1 MGARPDAREEE
12 GCGRLVRQHDG
23 PFPARG
29 HAGVPSR
36 GAETPG
42 ERREVSVP
50 GRRASEA
57 GYQNG
62 VDHCL
67 SLCATL
73 PRYPFETAEDTTNRK
88 VTCWNEDEVVVRTV
102 AATMARRRPHCGT
115 RPNSALA
122 VGRAPW
128 AVAGAIPCAVKPG
141 RRPSV
146 RQSLDPTALVRRCV
160 ILSPAARVCRWCRC
174 HGARSP
180 ARLGRGAVP
189 RSACRTAARRSGW
202 RCCPQIRTDVVA
214 RCPPYC
220 AWIGLK
226 RNFKVRHEE
235 SDEIPRFIP
244 YFGDNYSAIESEAR
258 PNASWSL
265 QASALNAVGSCL
277 LTLSQR

>member
-73 PRYPFETAEDTTNRK
+73 PRYPFETAEDATNRK

-146 RQSLDPTALVRRCV
+146 RQSLDRSCAAVFLFLQLRACAVGAAATEHVRPPGLGAALCRAQRARRGTALRVALLPADPHRRRGA
-160 ILSPAARVCRWCRC
+160 LPAVLRVDWPQAQFQ
-174 HGARSP
+174 GP
-180 ARLGRGAVP
+180 ARGVGRDPALHPVLRRQLLCHRERGPSKRVLVSASF
-189 RSACRTAARRSGW
+189 RS
-202 RCCPQIRTDVVA
+202 
-214 RCPPYC
+214 
-220 AWIGLK
+220 
-226 RNFKVRHEE
+226 
-235 SDEIPRFIP
+235 
-244 YFGDNYSAIESEAR
+244 
-258 PNASWSL
+258 
-265 QASALNAVGSCL
+265 
-277 LTLSQR
+277 

>member
-1 MGARPDAREEE
+1 M
-12 GCGRLVRQHDG
+12 
-23 PFPARG
+23 
-29 HAGVPSR
+29 
-36 GAETPG
+36 
-42 ERREVSVP
+42 P

-57 GYQNG
+57 GHQNG

-73 PRYPFETAEDTTNRK
+73 PRYPFETAEDATNRK

-102 AATMARRRPHCGT
+102 AATMARRRPHCST

-146 RQSLDPTALVRRCV
+146 RQSLDPTALSVRD
-160 ILSPAARVCRWCRC
+160 
-174 HGARSP
+174 
-180 ARLGRGAVP
+180 
-189 RSACRTAARRSGW
+189 AARRSGW

-244 YFGDNYSAIESEAR
+244 YFGDNYSATESEAR

-265 QASALNAVGSCL
+265 QASALNAVGSYL
-277 LTLSQR
+277 LTLSRR